1 MTTIGRRAFIGILSA
16 APLFAASTLLVPQ
29 IVSASTVMST
39 RFGPDGSHWPSR
51 TPRPTDTFDRTIEC
65 DCTWAAI
72 TNAIASLRTVAP
84 NGNVRI
90 LVRPGRLAG
99 NGAGSSSKP
108 VLQGIGQTGRGRRIL
123 IMPRDGSASVTFD
136 ASIRLDRVM
145 GVSFVGFWTFPNSL
159 VLTGVSDF
167 AWAWSKGR
175 AFNISSNETGA
186 VSNVEFVEC
195 VTPESQ
201 LTESDAWATRTAG
214 STVTDLSIIG
224 CYMASMYKPSGS
236 SAHLDTY
243 QLSGTHALRNVI
255 MKDTVI
261 FASTNAAF
269 IPTELASGV
278 RFEHSLVVAGSR
290 MLQRYPLP
298 EGAKTSTTGMPQAAN
313 GSGTNGVMSAR
324 DSIMI
329 GSVPGVWASVENSFT
344 PGATTYS
351 NSGRW
356 TSDPTL
362 SNVDSAWLEAR
373 TPTPTDEYL
382 RAIWKI

>member
-1 MTTIGRRAFIGILSA
+1 MNVISRRAFVGLLSA
-16 APLFAASTLLVPQ
+16 APLVAASAFLVPQ
-29 IVSASTVMST
+29 AASAATVMST

-51 TPRPTDTFDRTIEC
+51 TPRPTDAFDKTIEC
-65 DCTWAAI
+65 DCNWTAI
-72 TNAIASLRTVAP
+72 ANAVASLRTVAP

-108 VLQGIGQTGRGRRIL
+108 VLQGVGQTGRGRRIL
-123 IMPRDGSASVTFD
+123 IMPRDGSASVSFD

-145 GVSFVGFWTFPNSL
+145 GVSFVGFWTFPGSL

-175 AFNISSNETGA
+175 AFNISSNETAA
-186 VSNVEFVEC
+186 VSGVEFVEC

-214 STVTDLSIIG
+214 STVTDLSITG
-224 CYMASMYKPSGS
+224 CYIASMYKPSGS

-243 QLSGTHALRNVI
+243 QLSGTHALRNVV

-278 RFEHSLVVAGSR
+278 RFEHCLVVAGSR

-298 EGAKTSTTGMPQAAN
+298 TGAYTSTTGAPQAAN
-313 GSGTNGVMSAR
+313 GSGTNGVLAAR

-344 PGATTYS
+344 PATTTYS

-362 SNVDSAWLEAR
+362 STVDSAWLEQR

-382 RAIWKI
+382 RAIWKL

>member
-1 MTTIGRRAFIGILSA
+1 MNAISRRAFVGLLSA
-16 APLFAASTLLVPQ
+16 APVVAASTFLVPQ
-29 IVSASTVMST
+29 AASAATVMST

-51 TPRPTDTFDRTIEC
+51 TPRPTDAFEKTIEC
-65 DCTWAAI
+65 DCNWTAI
-72 TNAIASLRTVAP
+72 ANAVASLRTVAP

-99 NGAGSSSKP
+99 NGAGSSAKP
-108 VLQGIGQTGRGRRIL
+108 VLQGVGQSGRGRRIL
-123 IMPRDGSASVTFD
+123 IMPRDGSASVSFD

-145 GVSFVGFWTFPNSL
+145 GVSFVGFWTFPGSL

-175 AFNISSNETGA
+175 AFNISTNETAA
-186 VSNVEFVEC
+186 VSGVEFVEC

-214 STVTDLSIIG
+214 STVTDLSITG
-224 CYMASMYKPSGS
+224 CYIASMYKPSGS

-243 QLSGTHALRNVI
+243 QLSGTHALRNVV

-278 RFEHSLVVAGSR
+278 RFEHCLVVAGSR

-298 EGAKTSTTGMPQAAN
+298 TGATSSTTGAPQAAN
-313 GSGTNGVMSAR
+313 GSGTNGVLAAR

-344 PGATTYS
+344 PATTTYS
-351 NSGRW
+351 NFGGW

-362 SNVDSAWLEAR
+362 STVDSAWLEQR

-382 RAIWKI
+382 RAIWKL